1 MALYDGYGNN
11 ITVSATDSNKFK
23 GKKALW
29 LGDSISETGNPTYPA
44 RVCSALG
51 MTLVNKASSG
61 GHSVRMRNIL
71 QGIDGYTAPNLSG
84 IDVVFIMIGHNCD
97 SAEEGLVDGVSVV
110 SAISDIP
117 TDDTSYADFP
127 KTFHGNVGSC
137 VEYIWAQNS
146 DIQIYLLT
154 PIQGATI
161 RYLKTTPK
169 ARNALIEIGRFYS
182 IPVIDVYSS
191 CGICRKNIGTY
202 TFDDVHPNE
211 AGIVKIVDC
220 VEGFLR
226 NN

>member
-1 MALYDGYGNN
+1 MVLYDGYGKN
-11 ITVSATDSNKFK
+11 ITVSSDSNKFK

-29 LGDSISETGNPTYPA
+29 LGDSISETGSPTYPA
-44 RVCSALG
+44 RVCSNLG
-51 MTLVNKASSG
+51 MTLLNKASSG

-71 QGIDGYTAPNLSG
+71 QGLDGYTAPNLSD

-97 SAEEGLVDGVSVV
+97 SAEEGLVEGVSVV

-127 KTFHGNVGSC
+127 NTYHGNVGSC
-137 VEYIWAQNS
+137 VEYIWAQNNA
-146 DIQIYLLT
+146 IQIYLLT

-169 ARNALIEIGRFYS
+169 ARDALIEIGRFYS
-182 IPVIDVYSS
+182 IPVIDVYAS

-211 AGIVKIVDC
+211 EGIVKIVDC

-226 NN
+226 NS